1 MHIGRRDF
9 MTFLG
14 GAVTAFPI
22 TWLAARALQNGQ
34 IRALQLRALRLQAE
48 NASSTIEQ
56 FIKGIESQVGWNA
69 RLPWSTDQRKFD
81 GLRMLIQVPAI
92 TELSQLD
99 SDGKE
104 RLRQSKHGE
113 DVPNIDFSH
122 EPKFTEAMAKKV
134 YYGPVY
140 FRRESEP
147 YMTLAM
153 ALAGIR
159 RDAGVSVAEVNLK
172 LIWDV
177 ISQMKV
183 GEHGVAYIVD
193 AEGRLIFH
201 PDIDLQLAQTDMSQF
216 PQVVA
221 ARATPNQPVQV
232 VKDINGRKLLVA
244 HAAVEPPRW
253 LLFVEIPLDEASALA
268 E

>member
-9 MTFLG
+9 ITFLG
-14 GAVTAFPI
+14 GAVI
-22 TWLAARALQNGQ
+22 TWLAARALQNDQ

-56 FIKGIESQVGWNA
+56 FIKGIESQVGWNT
-69 RLPWSTDQRKFD
+69 RLPWSTDQRKFEFD
-81 GLRMLIQVPAI
+81 GLRTLLQVPAI

-104 RLRQSKHGE
+104 RLRQSKHGM
-113 DVPNIDFSH
+113 DVPNSPIDFSH

-147 YMTLAM
+147 YMTLA
-153 ALAGIR
+153 LAGIR

-177 ISQMKV
+177 ISQIKV

-193 AEGRLIFH
+193 AQGRLIFH
-201 PDIDLQLAQTDMSQF
+201 PDISLAVANTDMTQL

-221 ARATPNQPVQV
+221 ARATHTQPAQV

-244 HAAVEPPRW
+244 HAKVEPTGW